1 MSDLMIT
8 SQSEHLSEEL
18 NFTAFIDLC
27 RFCSIKSGPRLN
39 IFDKEAEQ
47 RQILFKI
54 RTILPIVINKEDFL
68 PKKICDRCVD
78 KIEQYFEWRS
88 NCVQTDAILR
98 NYADSMRVVTATI
111 NFQDGTVNIDK
122 MTPAQ
127 KNAYLEA
134 HMAVQQQMMH
144 AAQQMHQQQQQQ
156 QHQQQQQQQ
165 QHHSQHQQQQQQQP
179 LLQQQQGS
187 SRSAKKSK
195 PNSHE
200 SQPAQYHQQQ
210 LQQQNLQQ
218 QHHGHQQTNNIITA
232 ATASGTISTTHYVN
246 TIKVP
251 QINTSSISNS
261 TNISTAGGDS
271 STFTVPDDV
280 GMGFEGGVRVLQ
292 SLGNWSPEI
301 PPNIPRP
308 NLIPFTEPYTEGGS
322 MHPATRLKALQ
333 QVQQA
338 SSKKSTAKPKA
349 PVTNNTGPP
358 KPVFECTICGK
369 GLARK
374 DKLTIHMRI
383 HTGEKPYICEVCDRA
398 FARRD
403 KLVIHMNKFKHVTPT
418 NIAPLGKRQNRV
430 PTLVKKEDQKC
441 EDNKP
446 ILIDH
451 HALATQTLTTVVN
464 SISAQQQQQQ
474 QQQQQGQPPGQMD
487 QAPGQQHTGVPSA
500 IGMSIPQ
507 QHHHQLSWTCE
518 LCGRMFQTREEWTL
532 HAKSH
537 LEY

>member
-1 MSDLMIT
+1 
-8 SQSEHLSEEL
+8 
-18 NFTAFIDLC
+18 
-27 RFCSIKSGPRLN
+27 
-39 IFDKEAEQ
+39 
-47 RQILFKI
+47 
-54 RTILPIVINKEDFL
+54 
-68 PKKICDRCVD
+68 
-78 KIEQYFEWRS
+78 
-88 NCVQTDAILR
+88 
-98 NYADSMRVVTATI
+98 MRVVTATI

-144 AAQQMHQQQQQQ
+144 AAQQIHQQQQQQ

-165 QHHSQHQQQQQQQP
+165 LQHHPQQQP
-179 LLQQQQGS
+179 LLQQPQTS

-195 PNSHE
+195 PNNHE
-200 SQPAQYHQQQ
+200 SQPAQYHHQQ
-210 LQQQNLQQ
+210 LQQQSLQQ
-218 QHHGHQQTNNIITA
+218 QHQSHQQPNNVITA
-232 ATASGTISTTHYVN
+232 ATAGGSINTTHYAN

-251 QINTSSISNS
+251 QITTSSISNT

-338 SSKKSTAKPKA
+338 SSKKSTAKPKT

-383 HTGEKPYICEVCDRA
+383 HTGEKPYVCEVCDRA

-430 PTLVKKEDQKC
+430 PTLVKKEDQKS

-464 SISAQQQQQQ
+464 SISAQQQQQH
-474 QQQQQGQPPGQMD
+474 QGPPPGQMN
-487 QAPGQQHTGVPSA
+487 QTTANVQQQNSGTSV
-500 IGMSIPQ
+500 IGMSMPQ